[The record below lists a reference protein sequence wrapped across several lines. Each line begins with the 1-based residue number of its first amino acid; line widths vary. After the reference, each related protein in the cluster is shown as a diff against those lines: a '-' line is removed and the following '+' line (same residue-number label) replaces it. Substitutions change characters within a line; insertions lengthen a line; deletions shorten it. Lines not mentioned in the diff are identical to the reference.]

1 MSAAPLSEVAAIGA
15 AAHLRVGG
23 VGVQHHVGDWL
34 KLLEVDA
41 VAVVEARFSSA
52 AVSDIAVG
60 DAQTPAE
67 LSRVVELVPVDDE

>member
-1 MSAAPLSEVAAIGA
+1 MSAATLSEVVAFEAAV
-15 AAHLRVGG
+15 HLRVGG

-41 VAVVEARFSSA
+41 VAVVEARFSGA

-60 DAQTPAE
+60 DA
-67 LSRVVELVPVDDE
+67 